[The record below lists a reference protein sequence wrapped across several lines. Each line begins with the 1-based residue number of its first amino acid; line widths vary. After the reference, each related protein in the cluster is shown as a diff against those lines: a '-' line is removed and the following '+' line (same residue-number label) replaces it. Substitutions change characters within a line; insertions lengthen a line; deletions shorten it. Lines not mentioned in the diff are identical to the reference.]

1 MRLGVINNLEWNQ
14 KLPDFFKISGHFQ
27 KSKTDMKLFIFIFPA
42 LSNAQG
48 EIFILVWIFENNRR
62 VPTRA

>member
-48 EIFILVWIFENNRR
+48 EIFILVSVFENR
-62 VPTRA
+62 VLPS